1 MPRILLVLLFAASLA
16 LPGCYGHYH
25 GPEIAYEGVFN
36 TSSDIGGDKQITLR
50 LYDNGAYM
58 TRTVYNGQSF
68 VPVVEAGTWELA
80 DGGVVLH
87 TERIDGVDVPKLATS
102 YSISTDDLEAVATN
116 GSPVDHVWAYA
127 SGTKLSEHTLEAP
140 KAYDDHGYGDEAHG
154 DSYGDDAHGDDHGDE
169 AHGEDDDHGDDH
181 SDDAA
186 PPSEATA
193 SNA

>member
-36 TSSDIGGDKQITLR
+36 TSSDVGGDKQITLR

-68 VPVVEAGTWELA
+68 VPVVEAGTWALD

-87 TERIDGVDVPKLATS
+87 TERIDGVDVLPKLATAFT
-102 YSISTDDLEAVATN
+102 INTDDLEAVATN

-140 KAYDDHGYGDEAHG
+140 KAHNDHGYGDEG
-154 DSYGDDAHGDDHGDE
+154 YGDESHGDDHAEDDHSDE
-169 AHGEDDDHGDDH
+169 SHDEDDDH
-181 SDDAA
+181 SNDATA
-186 PPSEATA
+186 AEGATA